1 MRSEIALESRHPT
14 GREWLATDFDYDL
27 PPNAIA
33 QEPLPNRSSARL
45 LVVRPRSLVVSHDT
59 VGNLCAWLRPGDLL
73 VANNS
78 RVIPARLRGNREG
91 TGGRTELLLLR
102 RVGDERWEALAK
114 PARRL
119 RPGMRIVV
127 PANDGSGQAPM
138 GVEVEALGSDG
149 HVTVRLDREEGVD
162 LAVYGGIPLPP
173 YITAPLADPERYQTV
188 YADAEGSAAA
198 PTAGLHF
205 TLSLIESL
213 RAAGIGWAEVTLHV
227 GLDTFRPVTA
237 DRLEEHTIH
246 REWFAVPD
254 ETATAIAQTKRA
266 GGRVL
271 AVGTTAARTLEAY
284 GEGFDSA
291 RPVGKADMADLF
303 ITPGYRWQL
312 VDGLL
317 TNFHLPRST
326 LLMMV
331 SALAGV
337 DTIKAAY
344 AVALSEGYRFYS
356 FGDAMLILPTEG

>member
-1 MRSEIALESRHPT
+1 MPSEIALESRHPT
-14 GREWLATDFDYDL
+14 GREWLANDFDYDL

-45 LVVRPRSLVVSHDT
+45 LVVRPRSLEVSHDT
-59 VGNLCAWLRPGDLL
+59 VSNLRAWLRPGDLL

-78 RVIPARLRGNREG
+78 RVIPARLRGTREG

-119 RPGMRIVV
+119 RPGTRIVV
-127 PANDGSGQAPM
+127 PANDGSGQASM

-162 LAVYGGIPLPP
+162 LAVYGGVPLPP
-173 YITAPLADPERYQTV
+173 YITVPLADPERYQTV
-188 YADAEGSAAA
+188 YADAEGSVAA

-205 TLSLIESL
+205 TVALIDSL

-237 DRLEEHTIH
+237 DRLGEHTIH

-254 ETATAIAQTKRA
+254 ETATAIAETKRA
-266 GGRVL
+266 GGR
-271 AVGTTAARTLEAY
+271 
-284 GEGFDSA
+284 
-291 RPVGKADMADLF
+291 
-303 ITPGYRWQL
+303 
-312 VDGLL
+312 
-317 TNFHLPRST
+317 
-326 LLMMV
+326 
-331 SALAGV
+331 
-337 DTIKAAY
+337 
-344 AVALSEGYRFYS
+344 
-356 FGDAMLILPTEG
+356 